1 MTGFAFLLL
10 GVLALFVMAG
20 ISLVAG
26 RRQRRQ
32 QQQVQARLELLRSAV
47 PDGVVETAGGR
58 PAGARPVPAGQGGPR
73 FLRLWL
79 NRADIV
85 LRPDRLVLA
94 AILVIA
100 ATVAVAWL
108 VSPIAA
114 AAVPV
119 LAVGAAVYALH
130 ALATRR
136 INAFLLGLPFFLDA
150 LRQLLMVGNS
160 MQQGLLKAA
169 ENTSPAM
176 QRYLQP
182 MIRRINNGAPIPEAV
197 SWLAGRLEVP
207 ELFMLATATEV
218 NFRYG
223 GRMSAVL
230 ANLVQILRERTRVER
245 ELKAATAEIRFSAIV
260 LGLMPS
266 VVLVMISVIK
276 PAYIMFFI
284 HAEQGPRLALIAVGL
299 QLFGVLVMRRIMRL
313 EF

>member
-1 MTGFAFLLL
+1 MNGFGFLLL

-26 RRQRRQ
+26 RRQRKQ
-32 QQQVQARLELLRSAV
+32 QQQVQARLELLRGAV
-47 PDGVVETAGGR
+47 PGR
-58 PAGARPVPAGQGGPR
+58 VAEAAGARPLPAGQGGPQ

-85 LRPDRLVLA
+85 LQPDRLVLA
-94 AILVIA
+94 GILVIV

-108 VSPIAA
+108 VSPLAA
-114 AAVPV
+114 AIIPI
-119 LAVGAAVYALH
+119 LAAGAAVYALH
-130 ALATRR
+130 ALAARR
-136 INAFLLGLPFFLDA
+136 MNAFILGLPFFLDA

-160 MQQGLLKAA
+160 MQQGLLKAT
-169 ENTSPAM
+169 ENTAPAM

-223 GRMSAVL
+223 GRMSTVL

-260 LGLMPS
+260 LGLMPAA
-266 VVLVMISVIK
+266 VLVMISVIK

-284 HAEQGPRLALIAVGL
+284 HAEQGPRLALIAVAL
-299 QLFGVLVMRRIMRL
+299 QVVGMLIMRRLMRL

>member
-1 MTGFAFLLL
+1 MTGLGFLLL

-20 ISLVAG
+20 ISMFAG

-32 QQQVQARLELLRSAV
+32 QQQMQARLEVLR
-47 PDGVVETAGGR
+47 GVLPQRAEEAGPGR
-58 PAGARPVPAGQGGPR
+58 APIPAGQAGPW

-85 LRPDRLVLA
+85 LQPHRLVTA
-94 AILVIA
+94 ALLVVV
-100 ATVAVAWL
+100 ATVATAWFL
-108 VSPIAA
+108 GPIAA
-114 AAVPV
+114 AVIPV
-119 LAVGAAVYALH
+119 LAVGIAIYALH

-136 INAFLLGLPFFLDA
+136 ISAFILGLPFFLDA

-160 MQQGLLKAA
+160 MHQGLLKAA

-207 ELFMLATATEV
+207 ELDMLATATEV

-223 GRMSAVL
+223 GRMSMVL

-260 LGLMPS
+260 LGLMPA
-266 VVLVMISVIK
+266 VVAVMIAVVK
-276 PAYIMFFI
+276 PSYVMFFVQA
-284 HAEQGPRLALIAVGL
+284 AEGPRLAMIAVGL
-299 QLFGVLVMRRIMRL
+299 QVFGVLVMRRIMRL